1 MPAGDRTGPNGQ
13 GAMTGCG
20 AGVCARNNAGAG
32 TFGFGRGL
40 GRGRGMGRGFG
51 FRVAAPTREEQVS
64 ALKQQ
69 SEAIQ
74 QQINSL
80 EAE

>member
-13 GAMTGCG
+13 GAMTGRG
-20 AGVCARNNAGAG
+20 AGACAGNNMTNGA
-32 TFGFGRGL
+32 GFGRGF
-40 GRGRGMGRGFG
+40 GRGMGRGQGFG
-51 FRVAAPTREEQVS
+51 FRAAAPTREQQVS
-64 ALKQQ
+64 SLKQQ